1 MPRSRTVGLI
11 ERIAFAAVTLSC
23 VAGLASAQDARL
35 NPKDIAARLQKSG
48 YPHIHSIEFEHG
60 RYEVEAR
67 DAREREF
74 TLSVNPNTGVAES
87 KSIGWAKLTESD
99 FLVGEIVKNAKSAG
113 VEEVYAIEREH
124 AMYEI
129 VARGAGNRLIKIFA
143 HPRTGRLI
151 RFSKSGKLL
160 SKKINRADAAGPLLS
175 LDTIL
180 ALIAKA
186 GYREVYAA
194 YPEHDLYEF
203 IARDANGQLGIWLVD
218 PKTGNIQAHP

>member
-1 MPRSRTVGLI
+1 MPRSRAGRLI
-11 ERIAFAAVTLSC
+11 ERIAFAAVTLLC
-23 VAGLASAQDARL
+23 VAGLASAEEVRL
-35 NPKDIAARLQKSG
+35 TPADIAARLQKSG

-67 DAREREF
+67 DEREREF
-74 TLSVNPNTGVAES
+74 TLSVNPSTGVAES
-87 KSIGWAKLTESD
+87 KSFGWAKLTESD
-99 FLVGEIVKNAKSAG
+99 FLVGEIMKNAKSAG
-113 VEEVYAIEREH
+113 IEEVYSVEREH

-129 VARGAGNRLIKIFA
+129 VARGAGNRLMKIFA
-143 HPRTGRLI
+143 HRRTGKLI

-160 SKKINRADAAGPLLS
+160 SKKIERTDAAGPLLS

-186 GYREVYAA
+186 GYRDVYAA
-194 YPEHDLYEF
+194 YPEKNLYEF

-218 PKTGNIQAHP
+218 PKTGIVQAHP